1 MLIFNCTEAASK
13 FFSRVHKG
21 KKITPV
27 DNNPPSKAIEDDEAS
42 NFVEQ
47 WLVHAITVQ
56 RKHVLLVIHVKTRY
70 CMVFADAK
78 KADAEGFVAWF
89 ADRWREGL
97 IRDAIN
103 HGFMDWVDAG
113 VMPERMDQG
122 CHDYRFYRRSHRS
135 AQKHI
140 DEIAWYFQGSASES
154 GCLPPGERAAIGFDA
169 AMNDTP
175 RSSKGQKD
183 MYWPNVEMVAHWLRE
198 YCAVD
203 EAGIERAL
211 KRRLEAWR
219 EINACHRR

>member
-13 FFSRVHKG
+13 FFSRVHEG

-42 NFVEQ
+42 NSVEQ
-47 WLVHAITVQ
+47 WLV
-56 RKHVLLVIHVKTRY
+56 HVKTRY
-70 CMVFADAK
+70 CMVFAEAK

-122 CHDYRFYRRSHRS
+122 CHDYKFYRRSHRS

-203 EAGIERAL
+203 EAGIEHAL

>member
-1 MLIFNCTEAASK
+1 
-13 FFSRVHKG
+13 
-21 KKITPV
+21 V
-27 DNNPPSKAIEDDEAS
+27 DNKPLSKAIEDDEAS
-42 NFVEQ
+42 NSVEQ

-56 RKHVLLVIHVKTRY
+56 RKHILLVIHVKTRY

-89 ADRWREGL
+89 AGRWREGL

>member
-1 MLIFNCTEAASK
+1 M
-13 FFSRVHKG
+13 
-21 KKITPV
+21 
-27 DNNPPSKAIEDDEAS
+27 DNKPPSKAIEDDEAS
-42 NFVEQ
+42 NSVEQ

-70 CMVFADAK
+70 CMVFAEAK

-154 GCLPPGERAAIGFDA
+154 GCLPPGERAAIYFDA

-183 MYWPNVEMVAHWLRE
+183 MYWPNVEMVAQWLRE

>member
-42 NFVEQ
+42 NSVEQ

-70 CMVFADAK
+70 CMVFAEAK

-203 EAGIERAL
+203 EAAIERAL